1 MSNPEFKP
9 KLGKPR
15 SRREIKS
22 GRLTRMVVKAT
33 TRHRAP
39 KSPWANALTRRP
51 VAELGRGKGALYGLT
66 PPPPGW
72 RRVIVKARIARHGT
86 SDLAAARTHQ
96 HYIMRD
102 GVTRDGG
109 PGQLY
114 DREHDVAE
122 GGDFL
127 ERQKGDTYQFRLIVA
142 PEDGGRM
149 ADLKPFVRDL
159 MRDME
164 EDLRTK
170 LDWVAVD
177 HFNTGHPHTHIVIA
191 GHDDRGQDLV
201 MARHY
206 ISHGIRHRAQDLVT
220 LELGPEQEFERI
232 IKLANEMKA
241 ERFTSLDRG
250 ILKDAK
256 ENVLVVSAMLDG
268 ERGRSERRAEGAQLS
283 LRVGRLRRLE
293 QMGLAEE
300 KRIGVWAIDPQLET
314 KLRSLGER
322 GDIMV
327 TMNRVMRAHGID
339 RPAGDFAIFSGAR
352 KSEPVIGRVVEVGI
366 ADEMT
371 DRKYLVVDGIDG
383 RIHYAETGKLAGH
396 DIPEP
401 GMIVALSG
409 GGGKGKMRNA
419 QIEVVSYWPV
429 ERLATAEAATW
440 LDQTI
445 IAETKP
451 VIHEKGFGADVSKA
465 LIAREEWLIVNR
477 HASVEQPGTIT
488 PKPDM
493 LRDLNHR
500 GITVAA
506 EKLSAQLG
514 MPHGVTRRRH
524 AHERQTCRHH
534 RPAHAAPRG
543 DQRPSR
549 VHACSMA
556 AGAAENARQG
566 HRNQRARPDN
576 HDGACARTSS
586 GPRVVAISRAT

>member
-1 MSNPEFKP
+1 MSNPEFEP
-9 KLGKPR
+9 KIGKPR

-33 TRHRAP
+33 ARHRAP
-39 KSPWANALTRRP
+39 RSPWANALTRRP

-66 PPPPGW
+66 PPRPGW

-102 GVTRDGG
+102 GVTRERG

-142 PEDGGRM
+142 PEDGARM

-164 EDLRTK
+164 ADLRTK

-220 LELGPEQEFERI
+220 LELGPEQEFERF

-256 ENVLVVSAMLDG
+256 ENVLVVSPPLDG
-268 ERGRSERRAEGAQLS
+268 DRGRSERRAEGAQQS
-283 LRVGRLRRLE
+283 LWVGRLRRLE

-300 KRIGVWAIDPQLET
+300 KRTGVWTIDPQLEA

-327 TMNRVMRAHGID
+327 AMNRVMRAHGID

-383 RIHYAETGKLAGH
+383 RIHYAETLAGQ

-409 GGGKGKMRNA
+409 GGGKAKMRNA
-419 QIEVVSYWPV
+419 HIEIVSYWPV

-440 LDQTI
+440 LDRTI
-445 IAETKP
+445 VAATKP

-465 LIAREEWLIVNR
+465 LIAREEWLIENR
-477 HASVEQPGTIT
+477 HASIEQLGTIT
-488 PKPDM
+488 PKLDM
-493 LRDLNHR
+493 LRDLNHK

-506 EKLSAQLG
+506 EKLSVELG
-514 MPHGVTRRRH
+514 MLPESPFEGMRMSGKHIGNIGLPMQRLAVIKGRHEFTLVPWRPELLRMRGKNIEISLRDRTITMTLARGRTR
-524 AHERQTCRHH
+524 EL
-534 RPAHAAPRG
+534 G
-543 DQRPSR
+543 LSR
-549 VHACSMA
+549 
-556 AGAAENARQG
+556 
-566 HRNQRARPDN
+566 
-576 HDGACARTSS
+576 
-586 GPRVVAISRAT
+586 

>member
-1 MSNPEFKP
+1 MSNPEFEP
-9 KLGKPR
+9 RIGKLR
-15 SRREIKS
+15 SRRETRS
-22 GRLTRMVVKAT
+22 GLVRRMVIKT
-33 TRHRAP
+33 TMRQRAHE
-39 KSPWANALTRRP
+39 SPWADALTRRP

-66 PPPPGW
+66 PPPRGW
-72 RRVIVKARIARHGT
+72 RRVTVKARIARHGT

-102 GVTRDGG
+102 GVTRVGG

-114 DREHDVAE
+114 DREHNVAA

-159 MRDME
+159 KRNME
-164 EDLRTK
+164 EDLATR
-170 LDWVAVD
+170 LDWVAAD

-220 LELGPEQEFERI
+220 LELGPEQPLERV

-250 ILKDAK
+250 ILRDAK
-256 ENVLVVSAMLDG
+256 ENVVVVSSTLDDEHG
-268 ERGRSERRAEGAQLS
+268 PSVARAEGAQLS
-283 LRVGRLRRLE
+283 MRVGRLRRLE

-300 KRIGVWAIDPQLET
+300 KRTGVWAIDSQLET

-327 TMNRVMRAHGID
+327 IMNQVMRAHGVD
-339 RPAGDFAIFSGAR
+339 RPAGDFAIFSGAQ
-352 KSEPVIGRVVEVGI
+352 KSEPVIGRVVEVSI

-371 DRKYLVVDGIDG
+371 DRKYLIVDSIDG
-383 RIHYAETGKLAGH
+383 RIHYAETGKLAGP
-396 DIPEP
+396 DLLEP
-401 GMIVALSG
+401 GMMVALSG

-419 QIEVVSYWPV
+419 RIEVLSYWPV
-429 ERLATAEAATW
+429 ERLAAAEAATW
-440 LDQTI
+440 LDQAI
-445 IAETKP
+445 VADKKP
-451 VIHEKGFGADVSKA
+451 IIHEKGFGAVVSKA
-465 LIAREEWLIVNR
+465 LIAREEWLIANR
-477 HASVEQPGTIT
+477 HASVERPGTIT
-488 PKPDM
+488 PNPDM
-493 LRDLNHR
+493 LRALNNR

-506 EKLSAQLG
+506 EKMSGQLG
-514 MPHGVTRRRH
+514 MPHHSLLKGIRMTGKHVGTIDLPMQRL
-524 AHERQTCRHH
+524 AVIKGRQEFTLIPW
-534 RPAHAAPRG
+534 RPELLKMHGKEIDITVRG
-543 DQRPSR
+543 HTITMALARGRVRGLGLSR
-549 VHACSMA
+549 
-556 AGAAENARQG
+556 
-566 HRNQRARPDN
+566 
-576 HDGACARTSS
+576 
-586 GPRVVAISRAT
+586 

>member
-1 MSNPEFKP
+1 MSNPEFEP
-9 KLGKPR
+9 KVGKSRPR
-15 SRREIKS
+15 RDIKT

-33 TRHRAP
+33 TRRCAP
-39 KSPWANALTRRP
+39 KSPWANSLTRRP
-51 VAELGRGKGALYGLT
+51 VAELGGGKGALYGLT

-72 RRVIVKARIARHGT
+72 RRVIAKARIARHGT

-96 HYIMRD
+96 YYIMRD

-114 DREHDVAE
+114 DREHDVAD
-122 GGDFL
+122 GGNFL

-149 ADLKPFVRDL
+149 ANLKPFVRDL
-159 MRDME
+159 MRDLE

-170 LDWVAVD
+170 LDWVAVN

-206 ISHGIRHRAQDLVT
+206 ISHGIRHRAQNLVT
-220 LELGPEQEFERI
+220 LELGPEQPFERLL
-232 IKLANEMKA
+232 KLANEMKV

-256 ENVLVVSAMLDG
+256 ENVLVVSVMPDG
-268 ERGRSERRAEGAQLS
+268 EPARSERREGAQHS
-283 LRVGRLRRLE
+283 VRVGRLRRLE

-300 KRIGVWAIDPQLET
+300 KRTGVWAIDPQLES

-366 ADEMT
+366 ADEMA
-371 DRKYLVVDGIDG
+371 DRKYLVVDGTDG

-396 DIPEP
+396 DIPES

-409 GGGKGKMRNA
+409 GGGKGKVRNA
-419 QIEVVSYWPV
+419 QVEVVSHWPV
-429 ERLATAEAATW
+429 ERLATAEAVTW

-445 IAETKP
+445 MAETKP
-451 VIHEKGFGADVSKA
+451 VIREKGFGADISRA
-465 LIAREEWLIVNR
+465 LIAREAWLITN
-477 HASVEQPGTIT
+477 HYASVVQPGTIT

-493 LRDLNHR
+493 LRELNHR
-500 GITVAA
+500 GLTVAA
-506 EKLSAQLG
+506 ERLSAQLA
-514 MPHGVTRRRH
+514 MPHVSPFEGTRMTGKHVGTVDLPMQRLAVIKGRH
-524 AHERQTCRHH
+524 EFTLVPWRSELLNMRSKDIDISARDRTITMTLACGRV
-534 RPAHAAPRG
+534 RDRG
-543 DQRPSR
+543 LSR
-549 VHACSMA
+549 
-556 AGAAENARQG
+556 
-566 HRNQRARPDN
+566 
-576 HDGACARTSS
+576 
-586 GPRVVAISRAT
+586 

>member
-1 MSNPEFKP
+1 
-9 KLGKPR
+9 
-15 SRREIKS
+15 
-22 GRLTRMVVKAT
+22 MVVKAT
-33 TRHRAP
+33 TRHRAA

-109 PGQLY
+109 AGQLY

-149 ADLKPFVRDL
+149 ADLKAFVRDL

-191 GHDDRGQDLV
+191 SHDDLGQGLV

-220 LELGPEQEFERI
+220 LELGPEQAFERI
-232 IKLANEMKA
+232 IKLASEMRA

-256 ENVLVVSAMLDG
+256 ENVLVLSAMPDAAC
-268 ERGRSERRAEGAQLS
+268 GRSGARAKGAQHS

-300 KRIGVWAIDPQLET
+300 KRMGVWTIDPQLET

-352 KSEPVIGRVVEVGI
+352 KSQPVIGRVVEVGI

-371 DRKYLVVDGIDG
+371 DRTYLVVDGIDG
-383 RIHYAETGKLAGH
+383 RIHYAEAGRLAGH
-396 DIPEP
+396 DVPEP

-409 GGGKGKMRNA
+409 GGGKAKMRNA
-419 QIEVVSYWPV
+419 QIEVVSYWPL
-429 ERLATAEAATW
+429 EQLATAAAATW
-440 LDQTI
+440 LDHAI
-445 IAETKP
+445 LAETRP
-451 VIHEKGFGADVSKA
+451 VIYEKGFGADVSKA
-465 LIAREEWLIVNR
+465 LIAREEWLIVNH
-477 HASVEQPGTIT
+477 HATVEQPGTIT

-493 LRDLNHR
+493 LRDLNHK
-500 GITVAA
+500 GIAVAA
-506 EKLSAQLG
+506 EKLSVELG
-514 MPHGVTRRRH
+514 LPHHSPFEGMRFTGRHVSSIDLPMQRLALIKGRHEFTLVPWRPELLRMRGKDVEISVRDRTITMTLARGRTRDL
-524 AHERQTCRHH
+524 
-534 RPAHAAPRG
+534 G
-543 DQRPSR
+543 LSR
-549 VHACSMA
+549 
-556 AGAAENARQG
+556 
-566 HRNQRARPDN
+566 
-576 HDGACARTSS
+576 
-586 GPRVVAISRAT
+586 

>member
-1 MSNPEFKP
+1 MSNPDFEP
-9 KLGKPR
+9 KVGKSRPR
-15 SRREIKS
+15 RDIKA

-33 TRHRAP
+33 TRHCAP
-39 KSPWANALTRRP
+39 KSPWANSLTRRP

-72 RRVIVKARIARHGT
+72 RRVIVKARTARHGT

-96 HYIMRD
+96 RYIMRD
-102 GVTRDGG
+102 GVTREGG

-114 DREHDVAE
+114 DREHDVAD

-127 ERQKGDTYQFRLIVA
+127 ELQKGDTYQFRLIVA

-159 MRDME
+159 MRAME
-164 EDLRTK
+164 EDLRTR

-220 LELGPEQEFERI
+220 LELGPEQPFERLL
-232 IKLANEMKA
+232 KLANEMKA
-241 ERFTSLDRG
+241 ERFISLDRG

-256 ENVLVVSAMLDG
+256 ENVLVVPAMPDAA
-268 ERGRSERRAEGAQLS
+268 RGRSDHREDAQLG

-300 KRIGVWAIDPQLET
+300 KRTGVWTIDPQLEA

-366 ADEMT
+366 ADETT
-371 DRKYLVVDGIDG
+371 DRKYLVVDGTDG

-396 DIPEP
+396 DIPES
-401 GMIVALSG
+401 GMIVVLSG

-419 QIEVVSYWPV
+419 QVEVVSHWPV
-429 ERLATAEAATW
+429 ERLATAEAVTW

-465 LIAREEWLIVNR
+465 LIAREEWLITNR
-477 HASVEQPGTIT
+477 HAHVDQPGTIT
-488 PKPDM
+488 PSREM
-493 LRDLNHR
+493 LRELNHR
-500 GITVAA
+500 AITVAA
-506 EKLSAQLG
+506 EKLSAQLA
-514 MPHGVTRRRH
+514 MPHYTVVEGMRMTGRHMGTIDLPRQRLAVIQGRHEFTLVPWRPELLKMRGQDFEISVRDRTITMTLARGRTRDL
-524 AHERQTCRHH
+524 
-534 RPAHAAPRG
+534 G
-543 DQRPSR
+543 LSR
-549 VHACSMA
+549 
-556 AGAAENARQG
+556 
-566 HRNQRARPDN
+566 
-576 HDGACARTSS
+576 
-586 GPRVVAISRAT
+586 

>member
-1 MSNPEFKP
+1 MSNPEFEP
-9 KLGKPR
+9 KIGKPR
-15 SRREIKS
+15 SGRKIKS

-33 TRHRAP
+33 TRQRAP
-39 KSPWANALTRRP
+39 KSPWPNALTRRP

-127 ERQKGDTYQFRLIVA
+127 DRQKGDTYQFRLIVA

-149 ADLKPFVRDL
+149 TDLKPFVRDL

-164 EDLRTK
+164 EDLRTR
-170 LDWVAVD
+170 LEWVAVD

-220 LELGPEQEFERI
+220 LELGPEQQFERI

-256 ENVLVVSAMLDG
+256 ENVLVVAATLDG
-268 ERGRSERRAEGAQLS
+268 ERGRSEPRAEGAQFS
-283 LRVGRLRRLE
+283 MRVGRLQRLQ

-300 KRIGVWAIDPQLET
+300 KETGVWAIDPQLET
-314 KLRSLGER
+314 KLRGLGER

-327 TMNRVMRAHGID
+327 TMNQAMRAHGID

-383 RIHYAETGKLAGH
+383 RIHYAGTGKLAGH
-396 DIPEP
+396 DIPGP

-409 GGGKGKMRNA
+409 GGGKAKVRNA

-477 HASVEQPGTIT
+477 HASVERPGTIT
-488 PKPDM
+488 PKPAM
-493 LRDLNHR
+493 LRELNHR
-500 GITVAA
+500 AIALAA
-506 EKLSAQLG
+506 EKLSAELGVPHFPPTEG
-514 MPHGVTRRRH
+514 MPITGKHVGTIDLPMQRLAVIKGRQEFTLVPWRPELLRMRGKEIEIGVRDRTITM
-524 AHERQTCRHH
+524 AL
-534 RPAHAAPRG
+534 ARG
-543 DQRPSR
+543 PVRDLGLSR
-549 VHACSMA
+549 
-556 AGAAENARQG
+556 
-566 HRNQRARPDN
+566 
-576 HDGACARTSS
+576 
-586 GPRVVAISRAT
+586 

>member
-9 KLGKPR
+9 KLGKLR
-15 SRREIKS
+15 TDREIKS

-33 TRHRAP
+33 TRQRAP

-102 GVTRDGG
+102 GVTREGG
-109 PGQLY
+109 SGQLY
-114 DREHDVAE
+114 DREHDMVE

-149 ADLKPFVRDL
+149 AELKPFVRDL
-159 MRDME
+159 VRDME

-201 MARHY
+201 IARHY

-220 LELGPEQEFERI
+220 RELGPEQLFERL
-232 IKLANEMKA
+232 IKLANDMKT

-250 ILKDAK
+250 ILKDAT
-256 ENVLVVSAMLDG
+256 ENVLVLSAIPDG
-268 ERGRSERRAEGAQLS
+268 KPGRSA
-283 LRVGRLRRLE
+283 LRVGRLRHLE
-293 QMGLAEE
+293 QTGLAEE
-300 KRIGVWAIDPQLET
+300 KRAGVWVIDPQLES
-314 KLRSLGER
+314 KLRSLSER

-327 TMNRVMRAHGID
+327 TMNKVMRAHGID

-352 KSEPVIGRVVEVGI
+352 KSAPIIGRVVEVGI

-383 RIHYAETGKLAGH
+383 RIHYAETGKLAAH

-401 GMIVALSG
+401 GTIIALSG
-409 GGGKGKMRNA
+409 GGGKDKTRSA

-445 IAETKP
+445 SAETKP
-451 VIHEKGFGADVSKA
+451 VIHDKGFGADVSKA
-465 LIAREEWLIVNR
+465 LIAREEWLITNR

-493 LRDLNHR
+493 LQDLNHQ
-500 GITVAA
+500 GLTVAA
-506 EKLSAQLG
+506 EKLSAQMAMPHYSPVAG
-514 MPHGVTRRRH
+514 MPLTGKHVGTIDLPMQRLAVIKG
-524 AHERQTCRHH
+524 RQEFTLVPW
-534 RPAHAAPRG
+534 RPELLAMRG
-543 DQRPSR
+543 KDIEISVRDRTITLALARGPVRDLGLSR
-549 VHACSMA
+549 
-556 AGAAENARQG
+556 
-566 HRNQRARPDN
+566 
-576 HDGACARTSS
+576 
-586 GPRVVAISRAT
+586 

>member
-9 KLGKPR
+9 KLGKSR
-15 SRREIKS
+15 SGREIKL
-22 GRLTRMVVKAT
+22 GRLTRIVVKAA
-33 TRHRAP
+33 TRQRAP
-39 KSPWANALTRRP
+39 KSHWANALTRRP

-66 PPPPGW
+66 PPSPGW

-86 SDLAAARTHQ
+86 SDLAAARSHQ

-109 PGQLY
+109 TGQLY
-114 DREHDVAE
+114 DRDHDAAD
-122 GGDFL
+122 GSDSL

-149 ADLKPFVRDL
+149 EDLKPFVRDL

-164 EDLRTK
+164 EDLHTK

-177 HFNTGHPHTHIVIA
+177 HFNTGHPHTHVVIA

-220 LELGPEQEFERI
+220 LELGPEQDFERI

-250 ILKDAK
+250 ILRDAK
-256 ENVLVVSAMLDG
+256 ENVLVVSAMPDG
-268 ERGRSERRAEGAQLS
+268 ERGRSA

-293 QMGLAEE
+293 QMGLSEE
-300 KRIGVWAIDPQLET
+300 RRTGVWAIDPQLET

-327 TMNRVMRAHGID
+327 TMNQVMRAHGID

-383 RIHYAETGKLAGH
+383 RIHYAETGKLESH
-396 DIPEP
+396 DAPEP
-401 GMIVALSG
+401 GMMVALSG
-409 GGGKGKMRNA
+409 GGGKGKMRNV
-419 QIEVVSYWPV
+419 QIEVVSRWPV
-429 ERLATAEAATW
+429 EQLATAEAATW

-445 IAETKP
+445 IAETRP
-451 VIHEKGFGADVSKA
+451 VIHTKGFGADVSKA
-465 LIAREEWLIVNR
+465 LVAREEWLIANR
-477 HASVEQPGTIT
+477 HARVEQPETIT

-493 LRDLNHR
+493 LQELDHR

-506 EKLSAQLG
+506 EKLVAQLG
-514 MPHGVTRRRH
+514 MPHYSPAEGMRITGRH
-524 AHERQTCRHH
+524 AGTIDLPMQRLAVIKGRQEFTLVPW
-534 RPAHAAPRG
+534 RPELLKMRG
-543 DQRPSR
+543 KEIEISVRDRTITMAIARGPVRDLGLSR
-549 VHACSMA
+549 
-556 AGAAENARQG
+556 
-566 HRNQRARPDN
+566 
-576 HDGACARTSS
+576 
-586 GPRVVAISRAT
+586 

>member
-1 MSNPEFKP
+1 MSNTEFEP
-9 KLGKPR
+9 RIGKLK
-15 SRREIKS
+15 SRGEIKS

-33 TRHRAP
+33 TRQRAH

-102 GVTRDGG
+102 GVTREGG

-114 DREHDVAE
+114 DREHDVAD

-127 ERQKGDTYQFRLIVA
+127 EQQKRDTYQFRLIVA

-159 MRDME
+159 MATME
-164 EDLRTK
+164 QDLHTR

-177 HFNTGHPHTHIVIA
+177 HFNTRNPHTHIIIA

-220 LELGPEQEFERI
+220 LELGPQQQFERNI
-232 IKLANEMKA
+232 NLANEMKA

-250 ILKDAK
+250 ILRDAK
-256 ENVLVVSAMLDG
+256 ENVLVVSAMADG
-268 ERGRSERRAEGAQLS
+268 ESGVPKRREGAQHS
-283 LRVGRLRRLE
+283 LRIGRLRRLE
-293 QMGLAEE
+293 QIGLAEE
-300 KRIGVWAIDPQLET
+300 KATGVWAIDPQLET
-314 KLRSLGER
+314 KLRGLGER
-322 GDIMV
+322 GDIMI
-327 TMNRVMRAHGID
+327 TMHQVMRAHGID
-339 RPAGDFAIFSGAR
+339 RPAGDFAIFNGAR
-352 KSEPVIGRVVEVGI
+352 KSEPVIGRVFEVGI

-371 DRKYLVVDGIDG
+371 DSKYLVVDGTDG
-383 RIHYAETGKLAGH
+383 RIHYVETGRLAGH
-396 DIPEP
+396 AIPEP
-401 GMIVALSG
+401 GMIVVLSG

-419 QIEVVSYWPV
+419 RVEVASYWPV

-445 IAETKP
+445 IAERKP
-451 VIHEKGFGADVSKA
+451 VIHEKGFGVDVSKA
-465 LIAREEWLIVNR
+465 LVAREEWLIANS
-477 HASVEQPGTIT
+477 HARVEQPGTIT

-493 LRDLNHR
+493 FRELNHR
-500 GITVAA
+500 GVAVAA
-506 EKLSAQLG
+506 QKLSAELG
-514 MPHGVTRRRH
+514 IPHFPPIEGMRVTGKHVGTIDLPLQRLAVIKGRR
-524 AHERQTCRHH
+524 EYTLVPW
-534 RPAHAAPRG
+534 RPELLKMRG
-543 DQRPSR
+543 KDIDISVRDRTITMVLARGRVRDLGLSR
-549 VHACSMA
+549 
-556 AGAAENARQG
+556 
-566 HRNQRARPDN
+566 
-576 HDGACARTSS
+576 
-586 GPRVVAISRAT
+586 

>member
-1 MSNPEFKP
+1 MSNPVFEP
-9 KLGKPR
+9 KIGKPR
-15 SRREIKS
+15 SRREIKT
-22 GRLTRMVVKAT
+22 GRLTRMVVQAT
-33 TRHRAP
+33 ARHRAP

-66 PPPPGW
+66 APPPGW

-122 GGDFL
+122 GSDFL
-127 ERQKGDTYQFRLIVA
+127 ERQKGDTYQFRLVVA
-142 PEDGGRM
+142 PEDGSRM

-164 EDLRTK
+164 QDLRTK

-201 MARHY
+201 MARHC

-232 IKLANEMKA
+232 IKLANEVKA

-250 ILKDAK
+250 ILRDAK
-256 ENVLVVSAMLDG
+256 ENMLVVSAMPDSG
-268 ERGRSERRAEGAQLS
+268 RGRSERREATQHS

-300 KRIGVWAIDPQLET
+300 KKTGVWTIDPQLET

-327 TMNRVMRAHGID
+327 TMNRVMRAHGLD

-352 KSEPVIGRVVEVGI
+352 KSQSVIGRLVEVGV

-383 RIHYAETGKLAGH
+383 RIHYAETGRLAAH

-409 GGGKGKMRNA
+409 GGGKDKTRNA

-429 ERLATAEAATW
+429 EQLATAQAATW

-445 IAETKP
+445 VAETKP
-451 VIHEKGFGADVSKA
+451 AIHEKGFGADVSKA
-465 LIAREEWLIVNR
+465 LIAREEWLIANR
-477 HASVEQPGTIT
+477 QASGEQSGTIT
-488 PKPDM
+488 PKPEM
-493 LRDLNHR
+493 LRELNHR

-514 MPHGVTRRRH
+514 MPHHSPVVGMRMIGKHVGTIDLP
-524 AHERQTCRHH
+524 RQRLAVIKGRQEFTLVPW
-534 RPAHAAPRG
+534 RPELLKMRG
-543 DQRPSR
+543 KEIEISVRGRTITMALACGRVRDLGLSR
-549 VHACSMA
+549 
-556 AGAAENARQG
+556 
-566 HRNQRARPDN
+566 
-576 HDGACARTSS
+576 
-586 GPRVVAISRAT
+586 

>member
-1 MSNPEFKP
+1 M
-9 KLGKPR
+9 
-15 SRREIKS
+15 
-22 GRLTRMVVKAT
+22 
-33 TRHRAP
+33 
-39 KSPWANALTRRP
+39 
-51 VAELGRGKGALYGLT
+51 
-66 PPPPGW
+66 
-72 RRVIVKARIARHGT
+72 
-86 SDLAAARTHQ
+86 
-96 HYIMRD
+96 
-102 GVTRDGG
+102 
-109 PGQLY
+109 
-114 DREHDVAE
+114 AE
-122 GGDFL
+122 GNDFL
-127 ERQKGDTYQFRLIVA
+127 ERQKGDTYQFRLVVA
-142 PEDGGRM
+142 PEDGSRM

-159 MRDME
+159 MRDLE
-164 EDLRTK
+164 KDLHTR

-232 IKLANEMKA
+232 IKLANEVKA

-250 ILKDAK
+250 ILRDAT
-256 ENVLVVSAMLDG
+256 ENILVVSARVDDTG
-268 ERGRSERRAEGAQLS
+268 GRSERGAEGAQLS
-283 LRVGRLRRLE
+283 MRVGRLRRLE

-300 KRIGVWAIDPQLET
+300 KRTGVWTIDPQLET

-383 RIHYAETGKLAGH
+383 RIHYAETGKLAAH

-419 QIEVVSYWPV
+419 QIEAVSYWPV
-429 ERLATAEAATW
+429 ERLANVEAATW
-440 LDQTI
+440 LDQAI
-445 IAETKP
+445 VAETKP
-451 VIHEKGFGADVSKA
+451 VIHEKGFGANVSKA
-465 LIAREEWLIVNR
+465 LIAREKWLIVNR

-500 GITVAA
+500 GITIAA

-514 MPHGVTRRRH
+514 MPHYAPVEGLPIVGKHVGNIDLPMQRLAVIKGRH
-524 AHERQTCRHH
+524 EFTLVPW
-534 RPAHAAPRG
+534 RPELLKMRG
-543 DQRPSR
+543 QDIEISVRGR
-549 VHACSMA
+549 TITMA
-556 AGAAENARQG
+556 LARG
-566 HRNQRARPDN
+566 RARDL
-576 HDGACARTSS
+576 GL
-586 GPRVVAISRAT
+586 SR